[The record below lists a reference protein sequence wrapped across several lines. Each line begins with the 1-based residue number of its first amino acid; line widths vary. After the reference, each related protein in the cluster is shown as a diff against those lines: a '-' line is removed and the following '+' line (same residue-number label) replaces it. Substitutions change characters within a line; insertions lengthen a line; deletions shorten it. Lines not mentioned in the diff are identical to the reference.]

1 MATGTEVVVE
11 HNPSLQAATAR
22 HGLLTVRALV
32 EAAAVGNIRMDSNE
46 QGTFFKISVLR
57 AGAEKEARLE
67 SIGGVIDAKLKGAA
81 VSGQRR
87 AGRNIAAHNFD
98 VAFAEL
104 PKEQYQNVQRSGR
117 ARKKED
123 KGSNHN
129 DSYVAKEVAEAEHN
143 QRKMHEHGHGNSKE
157 AFLKLPKARKEQQ
170 VQKCYEEQSLG
181 RGDDGPTSQSQRE
194 AEKVEKTGPEK
205 AEEKLVENLQHK
217 SNEASEAAW
226 WLADPKEAAW
236 DRARAVDQSLPWS
249 VFCINW
255 RMGEYG

>member
-87 AGRNIAAHNFD
+87 AGRNIAAHNFE

-117 ARKKED
+117 ARKD
-123 KGSNHN
+123 KGTNHN

-181 RGDDGPTSQSQRE
+181 CGDDGPTSQSQSE

-205 AEEKLVENLQHK
+205 AEAKLVENLQHK
-217 SNEASEAAW
+217 SNEASEATQ
-226 WLADPKEAAW
+226 ADPMRAAW
-236 DRARAVDQSLPWS
+236 LRARADDESLPWS
-249 VFCINW
+249 VFCIQW